1 MKQFSSQFKKQSESI
16 RMRAS
21 EKRELKERLVAY
33 MEYHPLPKEMKLP
46 AKRKSLTA
54 LKGIPSELFFS
65 IPFTTK
71 YLRNFSGVFA
81 VLCILSVPLI
91 AEKALP
97 GDVLYPVKVQ
107 FTEELRSTLSFS
119 PYAKVAWET
128 QRLERRISEA
138 RLLASEGKLTAEAQS
153 QFAEAIKT
161 HADAAQHEI
170 AILRKTDTD
179 KAALAEITFASALA
193 VQSQVLEGHMQN
205 GSKEVA
211 TDNHSILAVAEVVA
225 QARTSAEVAQKDAPL
240 SYEGLRAAV
249 ELDSTRVYELLASI
263 KTTAA
268 PDVITDVERRLTDVE
283 RKIAQANAIKEG
295 APTQED
301 AEIASATT
309 LLSEGSTTQQ
319 HVQIT
324 SLATTEI
331 AKMAKTGTTSTEATA
346 TLPSIQTLATTSKE
360 IVDTVANQ
368 KEATVLLRAT
378 LGDIQKLINY
388 LTHLDVREAISV
400 ETLVPVTPTT
410 KERANEI
417 KATFDDTNKTVADIK
432 LRFVD
437 SKLRS
442 KVSHGQ
448 AEIQKKL
455 SETTKAMSLGNLN
468 NARSS
473 INEAHAM
480 ARDVS
485 KLVSQE
491 PLRENEKNQ
500 TTTEATTTLPVAS
513 STAKILSQ

>member
-1 MKQFSSQFKKQSESI
+1 
-16 RMRAS
+16 MRAS

-33 MEYHPLPKEMKLP
+33 MEYHPLPKEMKQP

-71 YLRNFSGVFA
+71 YLRNFSGVFV

-170 AILRKTDTD
+170 SILRKTDTD
-179 KAALAEITFASALA
+179 KAALAEITFVSALA
-193 VQSQVLEGHMQN
+193 VQSQVLEGHVQN

-225 QARTSAEVAQKDAPL
+225 QARTSAEVAQKDTPL

-263 KTTAA
+263 KATAA
-268 PDVITDVERRLTDVE
+268 PDVIIDVERRLTDVG

-309 LLSEGSTTQQ
+309 LLSEGSTTKMQ
-319 HVQIT
+319 HVQVT
-324 SLATTEI
+324 SLTTTEI
-331 AKMAKTGTTSTEATA
+331 AKMAKTGTTTTEATA
-346 TLPSIQTLATTSKE
+346 TLPSIQTLATTSKK

-368 KEATVLLRAT
+368 KEATVLLRAA

-442 KVSHGQ
+442 KVIHGQ

-473 INEAHAM
+473 INAAHAI

-491 PLRENEKNQ
+491 PLKENEKNQ